1 MTGRACRRSL
11 GVVVLLSGLALL
23 GGSAPAGAQTR
34 TPVRRPASDP
44 PVRIRAFV
52 EAGARTFSAS
62 QSFDAV
68 LGSHAGPL
76 FGAGAEAL
84 IGRNLFVSFGVSR
97 FQKDGERV
105 VVADGETFPLGIDT
119 TITVVPI
126 EVSVGWRFADPRRTV
141 TPYVGGGVGWHRYKE
156 TSEFAEADEDVQL
169 TKIGVQLLGG
179 AEWRALRW
187 LGVAGEAAWMRVPDA
202 FPGGPSSV
210 ATAFGESDLGG
221 AVFRVKVVIG
231 R

>member
-1 MTGRACRRSL
+1 MITRYVRSVAASL
-11 GVVVLLSGLALL
+11 VVAGTVAFLA
-23 GGSAPAGAQTR
+23 PTAGAQTR
-34 TPVRRPASDP
+34 PVARPANEP
-44 PVRIRAFV
+44 AVRVRGFV
-52 EAGARTFSAS
+52 EAGARTFTAS

-84 IGRNLFVSFGVSR
+84 VGKLFVSFGVSR

-105 VVADGETFPLGIDT
+105 VVAGGDTFPNGIAT
-119 TITVVPI
+119 TISVVPI
-126 EVSVGWRFADPRRTV
+126 EISAGWRFADADRSV
-141 TPYVGGGVGWHRYKE
+141 IPYLGGGIGWHKYKE
-156 TSEFAEADEDVQL
+156 TSDFAVAGEDVEF
-169 TKIGVQLLGG
+169 TKAGFQVLGG
-179 AEWRALRW
+179 AEWRASRW

-202 FPGGPSSV
+202 FTGGATSV
-210 ATAFGESDLGG
+210 AGVFDEDDLGG